1 MSLTD
6 QLPALQIVIPLIG
19 APVCVLLRHARAAW
33 VVTLLCSIACTLVAC
48 ALVSITQDGT
58 VIRYE
63 LGGWSAPSGIE
74 YYVDIVNASVLLI
87 VSFISTIVCLYAWR
101 GAEKEVQQDKHYLFY
116 TGWLLCITG
125 LLGIAITGD
134 AFNAFVFLEISS
146 LATYLL
152 ISLGP
157 DRNSLTAAFRYLI
170 MGSIGAS
177 FILIGVGFLYAAT
190 GTLNMADLSARIP
203 VAESSRTVL
212 IAFSFLTV
220 GLMIKAAIF
229 PLHAW
234 LANAYHYAPVTVTAL
249 LSGTATKVSLYLLL
263 RFFFN
268 VFGIQFSFGQ
278 MLLSYILLPAAIVGF
293 LLMSIVAVYQTDIRR
308 MLAYSSVAQ
317 IGYIVAAISLVTPL
331 GISAGIVHIINHAL
345 IKASLFMVTGC
356 LVYRLGHAHIAS
368 LGGVAKSMPVTFA
381 AFVVSGLSLIGVPL
395 TAGFISKFNM
405 IAAMLERG
413 WWIGAALIL
422 VSSLMATLYIGR
434 IVEVMLFRKPRTSGQ
449 ATSVA
454 TEAPWEMLVPV
465 WILIAISIFFGLFG
479 SETLSIASAGAERLL
494 QGSLAPPLLDV
505 PASSSSGLS
514 NESSGFGFM
523 DGLNESGVAQ

>member
-1 MSLTD
+1 MNFFD
-6 QLPALQIVIPLIG
+6 QVPALQIAVPLIG
-19 APVCVLLRHARAAW
+19 APVCVLLRNGRAAW
-33 VVTLLCSIACTLVAC
+33 AVTQFCSVICTLLSCMLVA
-48 ALVSITQDGT
+48 ATRDGT

-63 LGGWSAPSGIE
+63 LGSWSAPSGIE
-74 YYVDIVNASVLLI
+74 YYVDIVNASVLLV
-87 VSFISTIVCLYAWR
+87 VSFISAIVCLYAYR
-101 GAEKEVQQDKHYLFY
+101 GAEKEIQQDKHYLFY

-125 LLGIAITGD
+125 LLGIVITGD

-177 FILIGVGFLYAAT
+177 FILIGVGFLFAAT
-190 GTLNMADLSARIP
+190 GSLNMADISARIP
-203 VAESSRTVL
+203 IADSPRTVL
-212 IAFSFLTV
+212 VAFSFLTV

-278 MLLSYILLPAAIVGF
+278 MLLNYVLLPAAIAGF
-293 LLMSIVAVYQTDIRR
+293 VLMSVVALYQSDLRR

-317 IGYIVAAISLVTPL
+317 IGYIVAGICLVSPL

-345 IKASLFMVTGC
+345 IKSALFMATGC
-356 LVYRLGHAHIAS
+356 IVYRLGHAHIQS
-368 LGGVAKSMPVTFA
+368 LGGMAKQMPITTA
-381 AFVVSGLSLIGVPL
+381 AFIASGLSLIGVPL
-395 TAGFISKFNM
+395 TAGFISKFNL
-405 IAAMLERG
+405 IAAMLEQG

-422 VSSLMATLYIGR
+422 ASSLMATLYIGR
-434 IVEVMLFRKPRTSGQ
+434 VVEIMIFRKPRTS
-449 ATSVA
+449 TRTLEVN
-454 TEAPWEMLVPV
+454 EAPMQMLIPL
-465 WILIAISIFFGLFG
+465 WLLIALSIVFGIFG
-479 SETLSIASAGAERLL
+479 NETLSIASAGAERLL
-494 QGSLAPPLLDV
+494 TGPLAPALV
-505 PASSSSGLS
+505 PESAYLS
-514 NESSGFGFM
+514 TGAG
-523 DGLNESGVAQ
+523 Q